1 MKRTQVQYAGY
12 NMQAVILK
20 KGREWAVTQRH
31 HWIFSGAV
39 ASYPKEYVDGELVAI
54 RSAEG
59 QVVGHGFFN
68 RKVSLAGR
76 VVSFSEEEVYAALT
90 RTLEEALALRAP
102 LLASKHTTACRLV
115 NGEGDGLPGL
125 IIDKYGPYLVVQTG
139 ALGMR
144 TLLPW
149 LIEQLKTRLEIQ
161 GVYDKSSGGSLKEE
175 GVEPREEV
183 LWGEIPDRVEILE
196 EGMRYFVDIK
206 RGQKTGFFLDQ
217 REMRK
222 WVQELA
228 QGKKVLNGFCYT
240 GGFSLAALAGGAVR
254 VDSVDISG
262 SAMQLCHENVALN
275 GFNTQEHGFHQTDV
289 FDFLDQ
295 HACDY
300 DLVILDPPAFAKKK
314 KDIPSACKGY
324 QRIFGQALRSMPK
337 ASHLLVSSCSHYITE
352 ELFETCIRDAALQA
366 ERTLR
371 IVGRHRLACDHPEN
385 LFHPESAYLKSLLVW
400 VY

>member
-1 MKRTQVQYAGY
+1 MK
-12 NMQAVILK
+12 AVILN

-39 ASYPKEYVDGELVAI
+39 ASYPDGYVDGELVAI

-59 QVVGHGFFN
+59 RLIGHGFFN

-76 VVSFSEEEVYAALT
+76 VVSFGDAEVYAALT
-90 RTLEEALALRAP
+90 RTLEEALALRAA
-102 LLASKHTTACRLV
+102 LLASKRTTAFRLV

-125 IIDKYGPYLVVQTG
+125 IIDKYGPYLVMQTG

-149 LIEQLKTRLEIQ
+149 FIEQLKDRLEIK

-175 GVEPREEV
+175 GIKPREEV
-183 LWGEIPDRVEILE
+183 LWGDIPDRVEILE
-196 EGMRYFVDIK
+196 EGIRYIVDIK
-206 RGQKTGFFLDQ
+206 KGQKTGFFLDQ

-222 WVQELA
+222 WVRELA
-228 QGKKVLNGFCYT
+228 HDKKVLNGFCYT
-240 GGFSLAALAGGAVR
+240 GGFSLAALAGGAAR

-262 SAMQLCHENVALN
+262 SAMGLCHENVALN
-275 GFNTQEHGFHQTDV
+275 GFNTSEHGFHQADV

-314 KDIPSACKGY
+314 KDIVAACKGY
-324 QRIFGQALRSMPK
+324 KRIFCQALRTMPK
-337 ASHLLVSSCSHYITE
+337 ASYLLVSSCSHYISE
-352 ELFETCIRDAALQA
+352 ELFENCVREAALEEGRA
-366 ERTLR
+366 LR
-371 IVGRHRLACDHPEN
+371 VVGRHRLACDHPEN

-400 VY
+400 I